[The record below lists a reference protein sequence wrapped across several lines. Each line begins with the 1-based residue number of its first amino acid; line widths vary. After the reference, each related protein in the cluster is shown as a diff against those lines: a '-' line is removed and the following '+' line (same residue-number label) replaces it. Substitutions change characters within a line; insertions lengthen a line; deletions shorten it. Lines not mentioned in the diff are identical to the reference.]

1 MGLFASGAIV
11 AAARLVVGGR
21 GHRLTHLHDEVGLRV
36 RGRRGSYTIHYGRI
50 EFN

>member
-1 MGLFASGAIV
+1 MGLLACCVVA

-36 RGRRGSYTIHYGRI
+36 RGRGGSYTIKRGRI
-50 EFN
+50 ETH